1 MSIAVMDLKCLD
13 QHLVLRRLSVNT
25 PIRSF
30 PLVLLPE
37 KHCCYS
43 SLMPRALDMCSISL
57 SRRLLSKCMIISI
70 GGLLRNN
77 QIVFVWVHQKT
88 ELIRGLWRVTVE
100 RASQQGW
107 VCLYHHMRMGGFRG
121 PGWDWGGMEAKDS
134 LCSPKAKHGPFI
146 ISGCCLHP
154 RVTLAASPA
163 LLQTPQSLT
172 EGFALMASQPS
183 LSLCPLLHLTAHMSW
198 A

>member
-57 SRRLLSKCMIISI
+57 SRLLLSKCMIISI

-100 RASQQGW
+100 RASHPAGVGVFISSHEDGWLQGS
-107 VCLYHHMRMGGFRG
+107 RMGLGRDG
-121 PGWDWGGMEAKDS
+121 SQGLPLQPQGQART
-134 LCSPKAKHGPFI
+134 
-146 ISGCCLHP
+146 LH
-154 RVTLAASPA
+154 
-163 LLQTPQSLT
+163 
-172 EGFALMASQPS
+172 
-183 LSLCPLLHLTAHMSW
+183 H
-198 A
+198 